1 MQLRTRICLLGIV
14 VTIVV
19 NIAIM
24 FAAVKREDLI
34 RLQYSNEIIADQKNL
49 WNQVTQEFIERMEDQ
64 AWIMSDNR
72 YLVNALAE
80 GDNEELQRLASQISE
95 QLRNEKVAD
104 RFDLIYPDGTLAYS
118 SQSGVFQ
125 SPIIIGGVARDAI
138 ESEQQVRGIGNDKQ
152 RNTAIVF
159 GTPLQTDTGQVVGL
173 GVYATNIVDALVHME
188 KVNDS
193 SLMIVNRRGRLL
205 VAPDSSL
212 WDQFSD
218 VVNLN
223 DVGELQTIADEDHFY
238 SVIVL
243 PQVANLG
250 GLVGRLVNIKDV
262 TELVLQQRQISQFI
276 AILII
281 AFLFLSLLG
290 LYLYMSRAFI
300 PLTEGVNVL
309 NALSKGD
316 LQVQVERA
324 TRKDEVGQIA
334 NAVNVFRTSML
345 KFNRFRRSH
354 ERQRARQER
363 FIYREM
369 TRLADTMDEG
379 EDRSA
384 ILSELEHLGQIVQD
398 EVGDGDN
405 QNYAMMNAINEGS
418 RSRDSDS
425 LALMAVA
432 FQSMSTRIQDQHQRL
447 RDALATKETLIS
459 LRKELDIATGV
470 QLSLLPGKIQT
481 SDSFDVFGGM
491 WPAKEVGG
499 DFFDYFRLDE
509 NRIGFAIADVSGKGV
524 PAALFTVMARTILR
538 GSIAHLDSPGKVLQ
552 SVNDFLEKNNDEDLF
567 VTFFYGILDER
578 SGRLTYA
585 NCGHNPPIVSDKNGC
600 RPLELTNGMV
610 LAMFGD
616 VEFEDGCVD
625 LLPGSRL
632 VMFTDGIPEA
642 FNAEEE
648 AYGDDR
654 LLDTIVSLPEQD
666 PADDVNQIVKSVND
680 FVKDAPQFDD
690 IACVVMRF
698 KENSSVN
705 DQSSMDEQTSS
716 EQTLTDQTTLSLTL
730 ECDLSELSRSA
741 KEIEKFGED
750 RDWPSEWI
758 FKTNLALDELITN
771 IVNYGFEDDEEKK
784 DILIT
789 LTEIRDCLVIVI
801 EDEGNPFNPFL
812 EAAEPSLDDEL
823 EERVVGGLGVYFV
836 KTLMNE
842 ATYERREG
850 RNLVTLILYTPD

>member
-19 NIAIM
+19 NIAIV

-34 RLQYSNEIIADQKNL
+34 RLQYSNEIIADQSNL
-49 WNQVTQEFIERMEDQ
+49 WNQVTEEFIERMEDQ
-64 AWIMSDNR
+64 AWIMSENR
-72 YLVNALAE
+72 SLANALAD
-80 GDNEELQRLASQISE
+80 GDNEELQRIASQISE
-95 QLRNEKVAD
+95 KLRNEEVAD

-118 SQSGVFQ
+118 SHSGVFQ
-125 SPIIIGGVARDAI
+125 SPIIIADVARDAI
-138 ESEQQVRGIGNDKQ
+138 AYQEQVRGIGNDKQ

-159 GTPLQTDTGQVVGL
+159 GTPLLTDTGQVVGL
-173 GVYATNIVDALVHME
+173 GVYATDIVDALVHME

-205 VAPDSSL
+205 VAPDSDL
-212 WDQFSD
+212 WNQFSG

-223 DVGELQTIADEDHFY
+223 EVDELQTIADQDHFY

-250 GLVGRLVNIKDV
+250 GLVGLLVNIKDV
-262 TELVLQQRQISQFI
+262 TDLVLQQKQISQFI
-276 AILII
+276 AMLII
-281 AFLFLSLLG
+281 AFLILSLLG
-290 LYLYMSRAFI
+290 LYLYMSRAFL

-309 NALSKGD
+309 NALTKGD
-316 LQVQVERA
+316 LQVQIEHA
-324 TRKDEVGQIA
+324 TGKDEVGQIA
-334 NAVNVFRTSML
+334 NAVNVFRTSMI

-379 EDRSA
+379 EDRST
-384 ILSELEHLGQIVQD
+384 ILSELDHLGQMVQN
-398 EVGDGDN
+398 ELGDGDN
-405 QNYAMMNAINEGS
+405 QNYAMMNATNEGS
-418 RSRDSDS
+418 SSRDSDS
-425 LALMAVA
+425 LALIAVA
-432 FQSMSTRIQDQHQRL
+432 FQSMSNRIQDQHQRL
-447 RDALATKETLIS
+447 RDALATKEALIS
-459 LRKELDIATGV
+459 LRKELDIATRV
-470 QLSLLPGKIQT
+470 QLSLLPEYIQK
-481 SDSFDVFGGM
+481 SNAFDVFGGM

-499 DFFDYFRLDE
+499 DFYDYFRLDE
-509 NRIGFAIADVSGKGV
+509 YRIGFAIADVSGKGV

-538 GSIAHLDSPGKVLQ
+538 GSIAYLDSPGKVLQ

-578 SGRLTYA
+578 TGRLTYA
-585 NCGHNPPIVSDKNGC
+585 NCGHNPPIVSDKNGS

-610 LAMFGD
+610 LAMFSD
-616 VEFEDGCVD
+616 MEFEDGCVD

-654 LLDTIVSLPEQD
+654 LLDTIVALPEQN
-666 PADDVNQIVKSVND
+666 PADDVTQIVKSVND

-690 IACVVMRF
+690 IACVVMHF
-698 KENSSVN
+698 KENLVVN
-705 DQSSMDEQTSS
+705 NQDSMDVQASS
-716 EQTLTDQTTLSLTL
+716 EQSSTDETTLSLTL
-730 ECDLSELSRSA
+730 KCDLSELACSA
-741 KEIEKFGED
+741 EEIEKFGEN
-750 RDWPSEWI
+750 RGWPSEWI
-758 FKTNLALDELITN
+758 LKTNLALDELITN
-771 IVNYGFEDDEEKK
+771 VVSYGFEGQEEKK

-789 LTEIRDCLVIVI
+789 LTESDDCLVVVM
-801 EDEGNPFNPFL
+801 EDEGNPFDPFS

-823 EERVVGGLGVYFV
+823 EERAIGGLGVHFV
-836 KTLMNE
+836 KTLIDE
-842 ATYERREG
+842 AAYERRES
-850 RNLVTLILYTPD
+850 RNRITLTLHTPD

>member
-1 MQLRTRICLLGIV
+1 MQLRTRICLLGIIV
-14 VTIVV
+14 VIMV
-19 NIAIM
+19 NIAIV

-34 RLQYSNEIIADQKNL
+34 RLQFSNEIIADQSKL
-49 WNQVTQEFIERMEDQ
+49 WNQVKEEFIERMEDQ
-64 AWIMSDNR
+64 AWIVSENR
-72 YLVNALAE
+72 FLANALAD
-80 GDNEELQRLASQISE
+80 GDTEELQRIASQISE
-95 QLRNEKVAD
+95 QLRNEEVAD

-118 SQSGVFQ
+118 SHSGVFQ
-125 SPIIIGGVARDAI
+125 SPIIIADVARDAI
-138 ESEQQVRGIGNDKQ
+138 EGQEQVRGIGNDKQ

-159 GTPLQTDTGQVVGL
+159 GTPLWSDSGQVVGL
-173 GVYATNIVDALVHME
+173 GVYATNIVEALVHLE
-188 KVNDS
+188 KSNDS
-193 SLMIVNRRGRLL
+193 SVMIVNRRGRLL
-205 VAPDSSL
+205 VAPNSDT
-212 WDQFSD
+212 WNQFSD

-223 DVGELQTIADEDHFY
+223 EISELQTIADQGNFY
-238 SVIVL
+238 SVLVL
-243 PQVANLG
+243 PQIANLG

-262 TELVLQQRQISQFI
+262 THLVLQQRQISQVI
-276 AILII
+276 AILILV
-281 AFLFLSLLG
+281 FLILSMLG
-290 LYLYMSRAFI
+290 LYLYMSRSFS

-316 LQVQVERA
+316 LQVQIEHA

-334 NAVNVFRTSML
+334 NAVNVFRASMI

-379 EDRSA
+379 QERSA
-384 ILSELEHLGQIVQD
+384 ILGELDHLGKFVQN
-398 EVGDGDN
+398 EGGDGDS
-405 QNYAMMNAINEGS
+405 QNYAMMDTINEGS

-432 FQSMSTRIQDQHQRL
+432 FQSMSSRIQDQHQRL
-447 RDALATKETLIS
+447 RDALATKEAFIS
-459 LRKELDIATGV
+459 LRKELDIATRV
-470 QLSLLPGKIQT
+470 QLSLLPGQIQT

-509 NRIGFAIADVSGKGV
+509 YRIGFAIADVSGKGV

-578 SGRLTYA
+578 TGRLTYS
-585 NCGHNPPIVSDKNGC
+585 NCGHNPPIVSDKNGS

-610 LAMFGD
+610 LAMFSD
-616 VEFEDGCVD
+616 IEFEDGCVD

-632 VMFTDGIPEA
+632 IMFTDGIPEA

-654 LLDTIVSLPEQD
+654 LLDTIVALPEQN
-666 PADDVNQIVKSVND
+666 PTDDVTQIVKSVND

-690 IACVVMRF
+690 IACVVMHF
-698 KENSSVN
+698 KEKLIVN
-705 DQSSMDEQTSS
+705 NQDSMDVQASS
-716 EQTLTDQTTLSLTL
+716 EKTSIDESTLSLIL
-730 ECDLSELSRSA
+730 KCDLSELARSA
-741 KEIEKFGED
+741 EEIEKFGAN
-750 RDWPSEWI
+750 RTWPSEWI

-771 IVNYGFEDDEEKK
+771 VVNYGFEGQEEKK

-789 LTEIRDCLVIVI
+789 LTESDDSLVVVM
-801 EDEGNPFNPFL
+801 EDEGNPFDPFS

-823 EERVVGGLGVYFV
+823 EERAIGGLGVHFV
-836 KTLMNE
+836 KTLIDE
-842 ATYERREG
+842 TAYERHEG
-850 RNLVTLILYTPD
+850 RNRITLTLHTPD

>member
-1 MQLRTRICLLGIV
+1 MQLRTRICLLGII
-14 VTIVV
+14 VTLVV
-19 NIAIM
+19 NIAIV

-34 RLQYSNEIIADQKNL
+34 RLQYSNEIIADQSKL
-49 WNQVTQEFIERMEDQ
+49 WNQVNEEFIERMEDQ
-64 AWIMSDNR
+64 AWLMSENR
-72 YLVNALAE
+72 SLVNALVD
-80 GDNEELQRLASQISE
+80 GNNEELQRIGNQISE
-95 QLRNEKVAD
+95 KLRNEEVAD

-118 SQSGVFQ
+118 SHSGVFQ
-125 SPIIIGGVARDAI
+125 SPIIVGGAARDAI
-138 ESEQQVRGIGNDKQ
+138 KNQEQVRGIGNDKQ

-159 GTPLQTDTGQVVGL
+159 GTPLSTDIGQVVGL
-173 GVYATNIVDALVHME
+173 GVYATNIVDALIHME

-205 VAPDSSL
+205 VAPDSDL
-212 WDQFSD
+212 WNQFSD

-223 DVGELQTIADEDHFY
+223 EVGELQTIADQDHFY

-250 GLVGRLVNIKDV
+250 GLVARLVNIKDV
-262 TELVLQQRQISQFI
+262 TELVLQQKQISQII
-276 AILII
+276 AMLII
-281 AFLFLSLLG
+281 AFLILSLLG
-290 LYLYMSRAFI
+290 LYLYMSRAFL

-316 LQVQVERA
+316 LQVQIEHA
-324 TRKDEVGQIA
+324 TRKDEVGKIA
-334 NAVNVFRTSML
+334 NAVNVFRTSMI

-384 ILSELEHLGQIVQD
+384 ILSELDHLGQMVQS
-398 EVGDGDN
+398 ELGDGDN
-405 QNYAMMNAINEGS
+405 QNYAMMNATNGGS
-418 RSRDSDS
+418 SSRDSDS
-425 LALMAVA
+425 LALIAVA
-432 FQSMSTRIQDQHQRL
+432 FQSMSNRIQNQHQRL
-447 RDALATKETLIS
+447 RDALATKEALIS
-459 LRKELDIATGV
+459 LRKELDIATRV
-470 QLSLLPGKIQT
+470 QLSLLPGYIQT

-499 DFFDYFRLDE
+499 DFFDYFRLDQY
-509 NRIGFAIADVSGKGV
+509 RIGFAIADVSGKGV

-538 GSIAHLDSPGKVLQ
+538 GSVTHLDSPGKVLQ

-578 SGRLTYA
+578 TGRLTYA
-585 NCGHNPPIVSDKNGC
+585 NCGHNPPIISDINGS

-616 VEFEDGCVD
+616 IEFEDGCVD

-654 LLDTIVSLPEQD
+654 LLNTIVALPEQE
-666 PADDVNQIVKSVND
+666 PADDVRQIVNSVNE

-690 IACVVMRF
+690 IACVVMHF
-698 KENSSVN
+698 KEKLVVN
-705 DQSSMDEQTSS
+705 NRDSMDVQTSNEQTS
-716 EQTLTDQTTLSLTL
+716 TNAPTLSLAL
-730 ECDLSELSRSA
+730 KCDLSELARSA
-741 KEIEKFGED
+741 EEIEKFGAN
-750 RDWPSEWI
+750 RGWPPEWI

-771 IVNYGFEDDEEKK
+771 VVNYGFEGQEEKK
-784 DILIT
+784 DIHIT
-789 LTEIRDCLVIVI
+789 LTESDNCLVVVM
-801 EDEGNPFNPFL
+801 EDEGNPFDPFT
-812 EAAEPSLDDEL
+812 EAAEPSLENDL
-823 EERVVGGLGVYFV
+823 EERAIGGLGVHFV
-836 KTLMNE
+836 KTLIDE

-850 RNLVTLILYTPD
+850 RNRITLTLHTPD